1 MPGFWRKCRIA
12 FRCLRFAVWAVALVA
27 LCALAWFNLVG
38 LPDFLKTRLVAAL
51 REHDVPLEFSRMRLR
66 FIHGFVAENVRLGET
81 KNSDRPA
88 LTASEVQLR
97 LNYLALFQGRFQVDG
112 LVLRNGKFTL
122 PVSPTNALVL
132 LNLQSELRF
141 QTNGTWS
148 LDQFRADF
156 AGAKITLSGEVA
168 RAPEIRN
175 WPIFSGQKPGGHGAG
190 RPLEKFSD
198 TLRTLKFQGQPEFNM
213 TLNGDARDVHSFT
226 LRLNGRVPEV
236 RTPWFSGH
244 QVQLAAN
251 LTAPA
256 EAPVE
261 LDESWGFWTN
271 LQPFR
276 LVWTVR
282 AADVHSEK
290 INADAAEVDG
300 VWQAPELAMTKLSA
314 QLGGGKMDAT
324 ASLNI
329 TTRMVTFTNNS
340 AFDPHAVA
348 ALLTPKAR
356 EQLAE
361 ISWTQPP
368 QLRASGRFRLPPWT
382 NGAADWR
389 DDIEPTVQLA
399 GELAFTNAVAAGVPL
414 DSVRTHFS
422 YGSLI
427 WSLPDLELVQAGT
440 KLKLSGEESEATKN
454 FHCRVSGAFDA
465 ESVRPFLTTSNAVR
479 GFGYLTFNEPLA
491 LDLDVRGNVHDF
503 NRLVATGRVALT
515 NFAIR
520 RQTVDWLTTSV
531 AYTNLIWS
539 LPDLELVQAGTKLKL
554 SGEESE
560 TTKNFHCRISG
571 AFDAESVRPFLT
583 TSNAV
588 RGFGHLTFNE
598 PLALDLDVR
607 GNVYD
612 FNRLVATGQVALTNC
627 AIRGQTVDWLTT
639 SVAYTNLTAEFFHPR
654 LARAGGAQTFA
665 AEKVTLDIAGE
676 KLFITGGDGK
686 VEPLAVGRAIG
697 PKTAKAMEPYQFLSV
712 PATRVNGCI
721 PLKQK
726 DDEVVTD
733 DADLYVNIVGDVP
746 FRWRKFETPRITGT
760 VRWWKNYLIITNAVT
775 ECYGG
780 SASGWG
786 VFDVQTAGPG
796 TDFKFFIT
804 GTNADFHRMGQALWS
819 PTNSLEGAVSGWA
832 EVTRANSDDWR
843 TWNGFGA
850 AKLRDG
856 MLWDVPVIGLVSPA
870 LNLIVPG
877 LGNSRATE
885 AAGNF
890 TMTNGV
896 VFTDSLVIRSLM
908 MRLEYVG
915 TVDLDEKVN
924 ARVTAQLLRNTPL
937 VGSLMST
944 LLWPVSKV
952 FECRVTG
959 TLGQPKPVPIYVPKL
974 LLMPLHPIRS
984 MEEMFTPAAT
994 NPPPSK

>member
-12 FRCLRFAVWAVALVA
+12 FRCLRFAAWAVALAA
-27 LCALAWFNLVG
+27 LGAFAWFNLVG

-51 REHDVPLEFSRMRLR
+51 REHAVPLEFSRMRLR
-66 FIHGFVAENVRLGET
+66 FIHDFVAENVRLGET

-97 LNYLALFQGRFQVDG
+97 LNYPALFHGRFQVDG

-156 AGAKITLSGEVA
+156 AGAKITLSGEVVHA
-168 RAPEIRN
+168 MEIRD
-175 WPIFSGQKPGGHGAG
+175 WEIFAGKKTAG
-190 RPLEKFSD
+190 RGAATSPLEKFSE
-198 TLRTLKFQGQPEFNM
+198 TVRALKFHGQPEFNV

-226 LRLNGRVPEV
+226 LRLNARVPEV
-236 RTPWFSGH
+236 RTPWFSGRDL
-244 QVQLAAN
+244 QLAAN

-256 EAPVE
+256 ETPVE

-276 LVWTVR
+276 LAWTVR
-282 AADVHSEK
+282 ATDIHSEK

-300 VWQAPELAMTKLSA
+300 VWRVPELAMTKLFA
-314 QLGGGKMDAT
+314 QLGGGKLAAA

-329 TTRMVTFTNNS
+329 ATRIVTFTNNS
-340 AFDPHAVA
+340 AFDLHAVA

-356 EQLAE
+356 ERLAE

-368 QLRASGRFRLPPWT
+368 QLRASGRFKLPPWT
-382 NGAADWR
+382 NGASDWR
-389 DDIEPTVQLA
+389 DDIERTVQLD
-399 GELAFTNAVAAGVPL
+399 GELAFTNAVAGGAAL
-414 DSVRTHFS
+414 DSVRSHFS

-479 GFGYLTFNEPLA
+479 GFG
-491 LDLDVRGNVHDF
+491 
-503 NRLVATGRVALT
+503 
-515 NFAIR
+515 
-520 RQTVDWLTTSV
+520 
-531 AYTNLIWS
+531 
-539 LPDLELVQAGTKLKL
+539 
-554 SGEESE
+554 
-560 TTKNFHCRISG
+560 
-571 AFDAESVRPFLT
+571 
-583 TSNAV
+583 
-588 RGFGHLTFNE
+588 HLTFNE

-607 GNVYD
+607 GNVRD
-612 FNRLVATGQVALTNC
+612 FNRLVATGLVELTNC

-639 SVAYTNLTAEFFHPR
+639 SVAYTNLTAEFIKLR

-665 AEKVTLDIAGE
+665 VEKVTLDIAGE
-676 KLFITGGDGK
+676 KLFITGGDGR

-726 DDEVVTD
+726 NDEVVTD
-733 DADLYVNIVGDVP
+733 DADLQVDIVGDVP
-746 FRWRKFETPRITGT
+746 FHWRRFETPRITGT

-780 SASGWG
+780 TAHGWG

-796 TDFKFFIT
+796 TDFKFFIA

-856 MLWDVPVIGLVSPA
+856 MLWDVPVIGLVSPT

-915 TVDLDEKVN
+915 TVDLAENVN

-959 TLGQPKPVPIYVPKL
+959 TLGQPKPTPIYVPKL
-974 LLMPLHPIRS
+974 LLVPLHPIRS

-994 NPPPSK
+994 NPPAAK